1 VAPIAD
7 QHLFRK
13 FQTATAQAEPYF
25 ENTSELLQRTASA
38 PHVWLKVCELMP
50 PQVSVLDESVRA
62 LEIEIEIEMEMVL
75 VS

>member
-1 VAPIAD
+1 
-7 QHLFRK
+7 
-13 FQTATAQAEPYF
+13 
-25 ENTSELLQRTASA
+25 
-38 PHVWLKVCELMP
+38 MP